1 MKRLVPI
8 LIALLLLSLPV
19 SAHDYWLKPIKDGAK
34 LVYGHAQESEPYKR
48 SVMKKFK
55 AEGSEVSPTYQDG
68 VYSLRAP
75 KAAIFL
81 AEVDDGPW
89 VKTIRGWRRGT
100 KEEHNRVLRSTWD
113 RYYAKLSRGKDR
125 AVGLPLEIILD
136 SNKAPGKV
144 TGRVLFRGKPLDNAN
159 LEIEHSK
166 VTETDED
173 GKFQLNRNSG
183 GLLILRVAHKEKL
196 SDSKDIDWSTHV
208 CTLTFQP

>member
-1 MKRLVPI
+1 LRRLIPN

-19 SAHDYWLKPIKDGAK
+19 SAHDYWLKPIEDGAK
-34 LVYGHAQESEPYKR
+34 LVYGHAQESEPYKK
-48 SVMKKFK
+48 SVMKIFK
-55 AEGSEVSPTYQDG
+55 AEDSEVAPTYREG
-68 VYSLRAP
+68 VFTLKAP

-136 SNKAPGKV
+136 PNQAPGNI
-144 TGRVLFRGKPLDNAN
+144 TGKVLFRGKPLDEAN

-166 VTETDED
+166 VGETGKD
-173 GKFQLNRNSG
+173 GKFQLNKSPG
-183 GLLILRVAHKEKL
+183 KLLILRVAHKEKL
-196 SDSKDIDWSTHV
+196 SNNKDIDWSTHV